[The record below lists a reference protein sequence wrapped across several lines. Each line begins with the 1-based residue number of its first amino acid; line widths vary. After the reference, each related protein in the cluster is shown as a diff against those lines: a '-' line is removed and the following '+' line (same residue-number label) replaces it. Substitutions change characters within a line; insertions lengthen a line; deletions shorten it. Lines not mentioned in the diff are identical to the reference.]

1 MIGLSLLL
9 LFFYNHKK
17 ADKKFIFLMASG
29 LGLMSFSNMV
39 TFSPSLSGRVSTIAT
54 VYILAAAIQF
64 LLTIKNYGLNVKK
77 TSLVHRLLVIFLIS
91 SIPMVLFQMSYLI
104 QMLSFFTLVLPPVS
118 WFLGNA
124 DFSIREGISHLF

>member
-1 MIGLSLLL
+1 
-9 LFFYNHKK
+9 
-17 ADKKFIFLMASG
+17 MASG

-124 DFSIREGISHLF
+124 DFSIREGISQLF

>member
-1 MIGLSLLL
+1 
-9 LFFYNHKK
+9 
-17 ADKKFIFLMASG
+17 MASG

-77 TSLVHRLLVIFLIS
+77 MNLVHRLLVIFLIS
-91 SIPMVLFQMSYLI
+91 SSCL
-104 QMLSFFTLVLPPVS
+104 
-118 WFLGNA
+118 W
-124 DFSIREGISHLF
+124 ISS